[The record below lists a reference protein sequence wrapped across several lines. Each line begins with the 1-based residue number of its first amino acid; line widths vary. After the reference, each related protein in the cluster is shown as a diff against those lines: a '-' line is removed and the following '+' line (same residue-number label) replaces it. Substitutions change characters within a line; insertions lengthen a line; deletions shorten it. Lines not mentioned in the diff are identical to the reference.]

1 MKMYYTTKLVCLL
14 RTQPSWVSAGQWPA
28 LRPYPSRGCV
38 ECVECLE
45 MLVDSVKPP
54 INSPHLRSC
63 NGLLDLFVNLCLAL
77 PKPWITIP
85 SMYDFPKNH
94 HQISK
99 DVNSDIVFLSLSFR
113 LLFVFSS
120 ELIAVFECKWLAG
133 SEMTAEQNKHTSQR
147 NLELLWNFI

>member
-28 LRPYPSRGCV
+28 LRPYPSRG
-38 ECVECLE
+38 VECLE
-45 MLVDSVKPP
+45 MLVKPP
-54 INSPHLRSC
+54 ISPHLSSC

-94 HQISK
+94 PQISK
-99 DVNSDIVFLSLSFR
+99 DVYSDIVFLSLSFR
-113 LLFVFSS
+113 LFVFSS

-133 SEMTAEQNKHTSQR
+133 SEMTVEQNKHTSPR
-147 NLELLWNFI
+147 NLELLWSFI